1 MYVCAAGR
9 GERVISVE
17 NYNANRGIYS
27 PLIVHNGI
35 ICGYWLCGQD
45 YHNKS
50 GYYGAYPPSY
60 LKRMRLL
67 FPNETGWVVHLFS
80 GKVEQSIWPAEI
92 TVDSN
97 AELNPTICCD
107 AEYISEK
114 LNSEITSLVLADPP
128 YNNNHKKY
136 ASNKKVSKKKVI
148 KECVK
153 LLKVGGHLVWLDTII
168 PIWAK
173 ADGWRL
179 RGTIGITQSTNH
191 LTRTI
196 TILEKIPGGRL

>member
-1 MYVCAAGR
+1 M
-9 GERVISVE
+9 ISIE
-17 NYNANRGIYS
+17 NYNTNRGIYS
-27 PLIVHNGI
+27 PLIEHNGI
-35 ICGYWLCGQD
+35 ICGYWLVGQD

-60 LKRMRLL
+60 LKRMKLL
-67 FPNETGWVVHLFS
+67 FPEENGWVVHLFS
-80 GKVEQSIWPAEI
+80 GKVEQGTWPAEI

-97 AELNPTICCD
+97 ADLQPSICCD
-107 AEYISEK
+107 AEHISEM
-114 LNSEITSLVLADPP
+114 LNPEITSLILADPP

-136 ASNKKVSKKKVI
+136 WVPKVSKKKVI

-173 ADGWRL
+173 ADGWKL

-196 TILEKIPGGRL
+196 TILEKVAGGRI